1 MSLARRPTNDFY
13 PENRMHPSAP
23 QDLIQS
29 RVDDRGDSGCVAYIT
44 VNNAAKRNTLGMPG
58 KRAIADTFNKLARNE
73 RIRVAVITGAG
84 DKSFIAGADIA
95 EMKDLNAEQ
104 AEVEH
109 TLTHVANESIQMFP
123 APVIARINGW
133 CLGFGMELAAAC
145 DMRIGVDTA
154 KFGMPEVRVGIPSGM
169 EAVLLPALIGWGKAA
184 ELIYTGDIIDAQE
197 AHRCGYLQKVVA
209 APELDA
215 AVEKMVGS
223 ILLGGP
229 RSIRLQ
235 KALIRDWQ
243 RMSVM
248 DSVWQGIRACVAA
261 RSTDEPKRMM
271 EAFINRKRK

>member
-1 MSLARRPTNDFY
+1 
-13 PENRMHPSAP
+13 MHAP
-23 QDLIQS
+23 APADLIQH
-29 RVDDRGDSGCVAYIT
+29 RIEDRGDAGCVAWVT
-44 VNNAAKRNTLGMPG
+44 VNNPARRNTLGMAG
-58 KRAIADTFNKLARNE
+58 KRAIADTFNLLAKNE

-84 DKSFIAGADIA
+84 DKSFISGADIA

-123 APVIARINGW
+123 VPVIARINGW

-169 EAVLLPALIGWGKAA
+169 EAVLLPPLVGWGKAA
-184 ELIYTGDIIDAQE
+184 ELIYTGDIIDAHE
-197 AHRCGYLQKVVA
+197 AHRCGYLQKVVTA
-209 APELDA
+209 AELES
-215 AVEKMVGS
+215 AVEKMVAS
-223 ILLGGP
+223 VMLGGP
-229 RSIRLQ
+229 RAMRLQ

-243 RMSVM
+243 RMSLT

-261 RSTDEPKRMM
+261 RETDEPKRMM
-271 EAFINRKRK
+271 TAFMNRKRK

>member
-1 MSLARRPTNDFY
+1 MHSVARN
-13 PENRMHPSAP
+13 
-23 QDLIQS
+23 DLIQH
-29 RVDDRGDSGCVAYIT
+29 RVEDRGDNRRVAYIT
-44 VNNAAKRNTLGMPG
+44 VNNPEKRNTLGMPG
-58 KRAIADTFNKLARNE
+58 KRAIAQTFNELAKDE

-95 EMKDLNAEQ
+95 EMKDLDAEQ
-104 AEVEH
+104 AEIEH

-123 APVIARINGW
+123 VPVIARINGW

-169 EAVLLPALIGWGKAA
+169 EAVLLPALVGWGKAA
-184 ELIYTGDIIDAQE
+184 ELIYTGDIMDAQE
-197 AHRCGYLQKVVA
+197 AHRCGFLQKVA
-209 APELDA
+209 AAADLDA
-215 AVEKMVGS
+215 AVEKMVS
-223 ILLGGP
+223 SVLLGGP
-229 RSIRLQ
+229 RAIRLQ

-243 RMSVM
+243 RMSLT

-271 EAFINRKRK
+271 EAFIARKRK

>member
-1 MSLARRPTNDFY
+1 MLFRS
-13 PENRMHPSAP
+13 
-23 QDLIQS
+23 
-29 RVDDRGDSGCVAYIT
+29 
-44 VNNAAKRNTLGMPG
+44 
-58 KRAIADTFNKLARNE
+58 AIADTFNLLAKNE

-84 DKSFIAGADIA
+84 DKSFISGADIA

-123 APVIARINGW
+123 VPVIARINGW

-169 EAVLLPALIGWGKAA
+169 EAVLLPPLVGWGKAA
-184 ELIYTGDIIDAQE
+184 ELIYTGDIIDAHE
-197 AHRCGYLQKVVA
+197 AHRCGYLQKVVTA
-209 APELDA
+209 AELES
-215 AVEKMVGS
+215 AVEKMVAS
-223 ILLGGP
+223 VMLGGP
-229 RSIRLQ
+229 RAMRLQ

-243 RMSVM
+243 RMSLT

-261 RSTDEPKRMM
+261 RETDEPKRMM
-271 EAFINRKRK
+271 TAFMNRKRK

>member
-1 MSLARRPTNDFY
+1 
-13 PENRMHPSAP
+13 MHASAP
-23 QDLIQS
+23 HDLIQY

-58 KRAIADTFNKLARNE
+58 KRAIADTFNMLANNE
-73 RIRVAVITGAG
+73 RLRVAVITGAG

-104 AEVEH
+104 AEIEH

-123 APVIARINGW
+123 VPVIARINGW
-133 CLGFGMELAAAC
+133 CLGFGAELAAAC

-197 AHRCGYLQKVVA
+197 AYRCGYLQKIVPA
-209 APELDA
+209 AELDA

-229 RSIRLQ
+229 RAIRLQ
-235 KALIRDWQ
+235 KALMRDWQ
-243 RMSVM
+243 RMSIT

>member
-1 MSLARRPTNDFY
+1 MYSVPRT
-13 PENRMHPSAP
+13 
-23 QDLIQS
+23 DLIQY
-29 RVDDRGDSGCVAYIT
+29 RVEDRGEAGRVAYIT
-44 VNNAAKRNTLGMPG
+44 VNNPEKRNTLGMPG
-58 KRAIADTFNKLARNE
+58 KRAIADTFNKLAADDLL
-73 RIRVAVITGAG
+73 RVAVITGAG

-123 APVIARINGW
+123 VPVIARINGW
-133 CLGFGMELAAAC
+133 CLGFGTELAAAC

-169 EAVLLPALIGWGKAA
+169 EAVLLPALVGWGKAA
-184 ELIYTGDIIDAQE
+184 ELIYTGDIIDAEE
-197 AHRCGYLQKVVA
+197 AYRCGFLQKVVPA
-209 APELDA
+209 AELDA
-215 AVEKMVGS
+215 AVEKMVSS

-229 RSIRLQ
+229 RAIRLQ

-243 RMSVM
+243 RMSIT

-271 EAFINRKRK
+271 EAFMARKRK

>member
-1 MSLARRPTNDFY
+1 
-13 PENRMHPSAP
+13 MHSVPRT
-23 QDLIQS
+23 DLIQY
-29 RVDDRGDSGCVAYIT
+29 RVEDRGEAGRVAYIT
-44 VNNAAKRNTLGMPG
+44 VNNPEKRNTLGMPG
-58 KRAIADTFNKLARNE
+58 KRAIAETFNKLGADE
-73 RIRVAVITGAG
+73 RLRVAVITGAG

-123 APVIARINGW
+123 VPVIARINGW
-133 CLGFGMELAAAC
+133 CLGFGTELAAAC

-169 EAVLLPALIGWGKAA
+169 EAVLLPALVGWGKAA

-197 AHRCGYLQKVVA
+197 AYRCGFLQKVVPA
-209 APELDA
+209 AELDA
-215 AVEKMVGS
+215 AVEKMVSS

-229 RSIRLQ
+229 RAIRLQ

-243 RMSVM
+243 RMSIT

-271 EAFINRKRK
+271 EAFMARKRK